1 MKRSRISMKVKA
13 SAEEAEL
20 SILGPI
26 GQSWFFDEVSLQMVL
41 DALDQ
46 AKDAPRIR
54 LLLNSPGGDVF
65 EAMAIYNALA
75 KFREK
80 LTVEVLGLAASA
92 ASVIAL
98 AGRELVMGKGSYF
111 MIHDPWAVTIGP
123 AEEHE
128 KTADL
133 LRKMSGSLAEL
144 YAAHSDLTVD
154 EVLVA
159 MEAETWYTAAE
170 AVEAGFASSTAE
182 DTEIAAV
189 SIDTIRFQ
197 YKHVPAGMGTTAASV
212 DQEVPRT
219 AKAFERFLREAGYSR
234 SEATAVAARGAKA
247 LLPERESREEPD
259 TAHSANSEIEC
270 LNENLMLRSRS
281 IAANISIHGRIA

>member
-54 LLLNSPGGDVF
+54 LLLNSPGGDLF

>member
-26 GQSWFFDEVSLQMVL
+26 GQPWFFDEVSLQMVL

-54 LLLNSPGGDVF
+54 LLLNSPGGDLF

>member
-26 GQSWFFDEVSLQMVL
+26 GQPWFFDEVSLQMVL